1 MSAATICSDNNKKK
15 TPPYTVKF
23 LTVFLFPKAPLTE

>member
-1 MSAATICSDNNKKK
+1 MSAATIFSDKK

-23 LTVFLFPKAPLTE
+23 RTVYLFPKTP

>member
-1 MSAATICSDNNKKK
+1 MSAATIFSDKK

-23 LTVFLFPKAPLTE
+23 LTLFLFPKTP